1 MKFLAILRDSLREA
15 IDLKVFYVMVG
26 LSAFLIVL
34 ALTVTFTPA
43 GDAKEFMEM
52 AAAPLSVNVE
62 EAGLQLQEPDRMLA
76 WLLHQASKGRY
87 EVVHAEAVQGAQDHP
102 ASHYRVLLRWRQ
114 GFVGRGKINPDREL
128 QRVREGFGDLLGSR
142 IVAVTD
148 ARLVSPTS
156 TGSPPDI
163 ELTTAPSR
171 LTKRLWKHN
180 FSILFGLVP
189 LPFLNGP
196 LVGQLLLIENTLVN
210 FLGATI
216 ALLVSVVITAFFIP
230 NMLRKGT
237 VDLLLVKPIRRPT
250 LLVYKYVGGLTFIF
264 LNTALAVGGV
274 WLVLSL
280 RSGVWAPGFLMTI
293 PIITFYFAIL
303 YALSTLFGVLTRSP
317 VAAIL
322 LTCMFWFFLF
332 ILGTMHS
339 YFELEVTDEG
349 RKALHEAWESGKP
362 KEQRK
367 PYEDDGLTPDERRAQ
382 QGWFKQGV
390 RRLHFILPRTSE
402 LGQLTSRYVLSDLV
416 YDNPALERRVDP
428 TPVSWRET
436 LTVSGIFI
444 AVMLGLA
451 CWRFSTKEY

>member
-1 MKFLAILRDSLREA
+1 MKFLAILRDSLLEA

-43 GDAKEFMEM
+43 GEAKEFMEM
-52 AAAPLSVNVE
+52 AAGPLNVNLD
-62 EAGLQLQEPDRMLA
+62 EAGLTLQDPNRLAEWLVSRLGKGGYTVVRVEAVDGADNHPDSRYRVVLRGVFILGDGRALDLEEQLQ
-76 WLLHQASKGRY
+76 Q
-87 EVVHAEAVQGAQDHP
+87 
-102 ASHYRVLLRWRQ
+102 
-114 GFVGRGKINPDREL
+114 
-128 QRVREGFGDLLGSR
+128 VREGFGRLFGSHL
-142 IVAVTD
+142 VEVTE
-148 ARLVSPTS
+148 ARVLSRKAG
-156 TGSPPDI
+156 GSQVDF

-171 LTKRLWKHN
+171 LTKRLWKHK
-180 FSILFGLVP
+180 FSLLFGLVP
-189 LPFLNGP
+189 LPFLSGP
-196 LVGQLLLIENTLVN
+196 LAGQLFLIENTLVN

-250 LLVYKYVGGLTFIF
+250 LLLYKYVGGLTFIF

-274 WLVLSL
+274 WLALSV
-280 RSGVWAPGFLMTI
+280 RAGVWAPGFLMSI

-303 YALSTLFGVLTRSP
+303 YSLSTLFGVLTRSP

-322 LTCMFWFFLF
+322 LTCLFWFFLF
-332 ILGTMHS
+332 ILGTMYA
-339 YFELEVTDEG
+339 YFELEVTDQG
-349 RKALHEAWESGKP
+349 RQALHEAWESSKP
-362 KEQRK
+362 KEQRQ
-367 PYEDDGLTPDERRAQ
+367 PYKDDGLTPDERRRE

-402 LGQLTSRYVLSDLV
+402 LGQLTSRYLLGDLV
-416 YDNPALERRVDP
+416 YGNPALERRLDP
-428 TPVSWRET
+428 SPVSWGET

-451 CWRFSTKEY
+451 CWRFSTRDY

>member
-26 LSAFLIVL
+26 LSAFLILL

-43 GDAKEFMEM
+43 GDAKEFMGM
-52 AAAPLSVNVE
+52 AAAPLSVNAE
-62 EAGLQLQEPDRMLA
+62 EAGLELQDPGRAFD
-76 WLLHQASKGRY
+76 WLLSQAGKGSY
-87 EVVHAEAVQGAQDHP
+87 EVVHAEAIQGPEDHP
-102 ASHYRVLLRWRQ
+102 ESHYRVLLRWRA
-114 GFVGRGKINPDREL
+114 GLLDRGKVDPGKEL
-128 QRVREGFGDLLGSR
+128 QRVREGFGNLLGSR
-142 IVAVTD
+142 TVAVTD
-148 ARLVSPTS
+148 ARLVSRNAV
-156 TGSPPDI
+156 GSQPDI

-196 LVGQLLLIENTLVN
+196 LAGQLLLIENNLVN

-216 ALLVSVVITAFFIP
+216 ALLVSIVITAFFIP

-237 VDLLLVKPIRRPT
+237 VDLLLVKPLRRPT
-250 LLVYKYVGGLTFIF
+250 LLLYKYVGGLTFIF

-280 RSGVWAPGFLMTI
+280 RSGVWAPGFLMSI
-293 PIITFYFAIL
+293 PIITFFFAIL

-332 ILGTMHS
+332 ILGTMYS
-339 YFELEVTDEG
+339 YFELEVSDQG
-349 RKALHEAWESGKP
+349 RKALHEAWEAGKP
-362 KEQRK
+362 KEQRT
-367 PYEDDGLTPDERRAQ
+367 PYTDDGLTPDERRRE

-390 RRLHFILPRTSE
+390 RKLHFILPRTSD
-402 LGQLTSRYVLSDLV
+402 LGQLTSRYILSDLV
-416 YDNPALERRVDP
+416 YDNPGLERRLDP
-428 TPVSWRET
+428 TPISWTET

-451 CWRFSTKEY
+451 CWRFSVKDY